1 MKKYISDLK
10 KENNLEPA
18 IYNCPDI
25 NFNEINEKANNLV
38 KKEKKVEAQ
47 NAKIN
52 NRINHSV
59 KNNRIKIG
67 GNKNEIKKNKNK
79 KNLQIDKIPKN
90 IKFCEFIEYF

>member
-25 NFNEINEKANNLV
+25 NYNEINEKANNLV

-52 NRINHSV
+52 NRI
-59 KNNRIKIG
+59 KKI
-67 GNKNEIKKNKNK
+67 EEYYLA
-79 KNLQIDKIPKN
+79 NLLVL
-90 IKFCEFIEYF
+90 